1 MSTSDQE
8 PIISESSKELLL
20 PYYVYILLNPL
31 RDNTPFYVGKGTGQR
46 VGAHNRDVDRLL
58 REQKLEIESSQEQEE
73 EGDEPLDEPS
83 LSEKQKEIIA
93 IKDSGKQPLEV
104 IVGRYKTEEQAFA
117 VEATLMHFMFDH
129 KTLTN
134 IARGHGSRFIRT
146 RADFD
151 EIIRDAREQ
160 KDIKLK
166 PGIDEERVKNV
177 RNNEYRDEH
186 LLDLEQ
192 AGAYDLLGEL
202 QDALTDRH
210 FNWRNFSE
218 PGDKRFHPSESNG
231 YLAVI
236 VRIGPLDF
244 NVQFTQTKIFS
255 VQFIYTKLPEK
266 NPEVQAALNK
276 LESQLDLKL
285 GAPKAGRKYSWFEP
299 YNSYRGIR
307 KMQGPEGLLEKLD
320 QLRAVLEPPKD
331 ATH

>member
-1 MSTSDQE
+1 MSTNDQE
-8 PIISESSKELLL
+8 QISDSNKEPLL
-20 PYYVYILLNPL
+20 PYYVYILLNPIKGN
-31 RDNTPFYVGKGTGQR
+31 RPFYVGKGTGQR

-58 REQKLEIESSQEQEE
+58 REQKLEIKSLEDHAEE
-73 EGDEPLDEPS
+73 DDEPLDNLS
-83 LSEKQKEIIA
+83 LSDKQKEIKA

-104 IVGRYKTEEQAFA
+104 IVGRYETEEQAFA
-117 VEATLMHFMFDH
+117 VEATLMHFMYDH
-129 KTLTN
+129 KSLTN
-134 IARGHGSRFIRT
+134 INSGHGSRFIRT
-146 RADFD
+146 KAEFD

-177 RNNEYRDEH
+177 RDNKYRDEH

-192 AGAYDLLGEL
+192 AKAYDLLGEL
-202 QDALTDRH
+202 QDALTDRL

-244 NVQFTQTKIFS
+244 NVQFTKAKIFS

-266 NPEVQAALNK
+266 NPEVKAALNK
-276 LESQLDLKL
+276 LESQLHLQL
-285 GAPKAGRKYSWFEP
+285 GAPKATQKYSWFEP

-307 KMQGPEGLLEKLD
+307 QMHGPTGLLEKLE

-331 ATH
+331 TPH

>member
-8 PIISESSKELLL
+8 QVSDNKKEPLL
-20 PYYVYILLNPL
+20 PYYVYILLNPIK
-31 RDNTPFYVGKGTGQR
+31 DNRPFYVGKGTGQR
-46 VGAHNRDVDRLL
+46 VGTHNLNVDRLL
-58 REQKLEIESSQEQEE
+58 REQKLESESPPSQT
-73 EGDEPLDEPS
+73 GNDDEPLDEQS

-93 IKDSGKQPLEV
+93 IKESGKQPLEV
-104 IVGRYKTEEQAFA
+104 IVGRYETEGQAFA

-129 KTLTN
+129 KNLTN
-134 IARGHGSRFIRT
+134 IASGHGSKFIRT

-151 EIIRDAREQ
+151 EIIRDARAQ

-210 FNWRNFSE
+210 FNWRSFSE

-236 VRIGPLDF
+236 VSIGPLDF
-244 NVQFTQTKIFS
+244 NVQFTQSKIFS

-276 LESQLDLKL
+276 LENQLHLKL
-285 GAPKAGRKYSWFEP
+285 GAPKATQKYSWFEP

-307 KMQGPEGLLEKLD
+307 GMQGPEGLLEKLE
-320 QLRAVLEPPKD
+320 QLRAVLEPPKE
-331 ATH
+331 ATGS